1 MNKIE
6 KFLRKLDKKNSILV
20 EAILLKVKNRQF
32 KGLDNKKLKGFENIF
47 RIRKGKIRIIY
58 QKTSEKIEILVVD
71 KKKDDTYKFNK

>member
-6 KFLRKLDKKNSILV
+6 KFLRKLDKKNSGLV
-20 EAILLKVKNRQF
+20 EVILLKVENRQF

-58 QKTSEKIEILVVD
+58 QKIGTEIEVLVVD
-71 KKKDDTYKFNK
+71 KKKDDTYKLSK